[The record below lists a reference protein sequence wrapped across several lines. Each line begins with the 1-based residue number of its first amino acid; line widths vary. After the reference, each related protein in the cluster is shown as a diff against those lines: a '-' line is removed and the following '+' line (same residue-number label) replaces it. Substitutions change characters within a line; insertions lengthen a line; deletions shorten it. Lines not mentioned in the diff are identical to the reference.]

1 MGLKMTKVTKNP
13 NIVVGH
19 FFVKVLH
26 YKEKFSFSCY
36 KASTKI
42 SELAATWT
50 RSGRSSSGD
59 HWRVCLSSLCIIS
72 KVVLK
77 AFHLTLETDRQISS
91 KYDLA
96 LKSNQQPRAS
106 STLPS
111 L

>member
-1 MGLKMTKVTKNP
+1 MQFLLLQEYSKNSAKLR
-13 NIVVGH
+13 IRRQRQ
-19 FFVKVLH
+19 
-26 YKEKFSFSCY
+26 
-36 KASTKI
+36 
-42 SELAATWT
+42 ATS
-50 RSGRSSSGD
+50 SGRSSSGD